1 MTASSTM
8 TITRRKATAI
18 PAIKPTFTTSRSCE
32 GFVVPG
38 VEGEGVVVMGTVV
51 GGGVV
56 MTGSSTVETVLNAGE
71 IETVIKA
78 YQIEQQLEEQI

>member
-1 MTASSTM
+1 M

-18 PAIKPTFTTSRSCE
+18 PAYRPTSTSTSS
-32 GFVVPG
+32 GGSVVVPG
-38 VEGEGVVVMGTVV
+38 VEGEEVVVMGTVV

-56 MTGSSTVETVLNAGE
+56 MTGSST
-71 IETVIKA
+71 IENTIDGINTDKNFIEIKA